1 MRKVLFLALLVFL
14 FSSDA
19 LSAEM
24 KIGVINMEA
33 VAKNSE
39 PGREALDKLQ
49 GEFKE
54 MKTELDKRKAEIEK
68 LLDALQKQSLVL
80 SQEAKLDKE
89 LEYKRKVR
97 DFQDLLQS
105 FQRKTKTEEARLTQ
119 PIIEMMLDVIR
130 DYAKDNGY
138 TMIVDGKAGGLLYAD
153 DTVDITNKIIVEVN
167 KAWRK
172 KGKAKA
178 KPGQ

>member
-1 MRKVLFLALLVFL
+1 MRKVLLVVLSVLLLSPAVLA
-14 FSSDA
+14 
-19 LSAEM
+19 AET
-24 KIGVINMEA
+24 KIGVINMEI

-39 PGREALDKLQ
+39 PGREAMEKLQ
-49 GEFKE
+49 AEFKE
-54 MKTELDKRKAEIEK
+54 MKVELDKRKAGIEK
-68 LLDALQKQSLVL
+68 LRDALQKQGLVL

-89 LEYKRKVR
+89 LEYKRNVR

-105 FQRKTKTEEARLTQ
+105 FQRKTKAEEARLTQ
-119 PIIEMMLDVIR
+119 PIIQMMIGAIQ
-130 DYAKDNGY
+130 DYGKKNGY
-138 TMIVDGKAGGLLYAD
+138 TMIVDGKAGGFLYAD

-178 KPGQ
+178 KPGE